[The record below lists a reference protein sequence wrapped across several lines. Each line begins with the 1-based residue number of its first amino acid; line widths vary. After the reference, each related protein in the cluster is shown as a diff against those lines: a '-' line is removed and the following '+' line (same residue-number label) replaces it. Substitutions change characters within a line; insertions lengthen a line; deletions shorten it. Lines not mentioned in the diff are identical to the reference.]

1 MIKVDKGLG
10 IIKGS
15 KPELYADLACL
26 FEMMRREP
34 DFDVDEFVGNAL
46 EISKKRWKNWEQ
58 KSQKKESE
66 IVKLLN
72 EFITELG
79 GEKQRMKQPK
89 KLSFSQKILVE
100 KLGLEPFEWACHYED
115 KEYLHII
122 NKKTKEFRIIDKKRG
137 ELIPNGN

>member
-1 MIKVDKGLG
+1 MIKVDKGQV
-10 IIKGS
+10 IIKGN

-79 GEKQRMKQPK
+79 GEK
-89 KLSFSQKILVE
+89 
-100 KLGLEPFEWACHYED
+100 
-115 KEYLHII
+115 
-122 NKKTKEFRIIDKKRG
+122 
-137 ELIPNGN
+137 

>member
-1 MIKVDKGLG
+1 MIKVDKGQV
-10 IIKGS
+10 IIKGN

-46 EISKKRWKNWEQ
+46 EISKKTLEELETEIA
-58 KSQKKESE
+58 KKESE

-79 GEKQRMKQPK
+79 GEK
-89 KLSFSQKILVE
+89 
-100 KLGLEPFEWACHYED
+100 
-115 KEYLHII
+115 
-122 NKKTKEFRIIDKKRG
+122 
-137 ELIPNGN
+137 